1 MNQATA
7 LETAAPA
14 EQPIPRADDIAGLDS
29 SGRDYYSVSEGKFVV
44 RRDKETIKETDKLVG
59 RLDRIGVEEGTWKSG
74 RNYHRVEVDITTA
87 DGPVQLA
94 LDLIDPDGIFK
105 PSVAAW
111 QVARAFVTAGF
122 NKGDIIALQAW
133 QGTPQKSHHKPSNCV
148 STYRV
153 IGNKSDRIVAPSVAD
168 QDWDDLEEALR
179 TLSCYGAR
187 PHRDDE
193 ESSSTG
199 MTSLITELKSRGWET
214 PEENP
219 EGWLKLAKGRLKMPV
234 SSLAEIRDDVW
245 GQVAKDIA
253 NNAPAGA
260 PPFPEI
266 ASGGVKPVKV
276 SSLFPPAGPGQVGEY
291 DPFADD

>member
-1 MNQATA
+1 MNNVTA
-7 LETAAPA
+7 LDTTAPA
-14 EQPIPRADDIAGLDS
+14 EQHIPRADEIAGLDS
-29 SGRDYYSVSEGKFVV
+29 SGRDYYSISEGKFVV
-44 RRDKETIKETDKLVG
+44 RREKETIKETDKLVG
-59 RLDRIGVEEGTWKSG
+59 RLDRIGVEEGAWKSG

-111 QVARAFVTAGF
+111 QVARAFVAAGF
-122 NKGDIIALQAW
+122 NKGEIIALQAW

-153 IGNKSDRIVAPSVAD
+153 VGNRSDRIVAPSMPD

-193 ESSSTG
+193 ESATTG
-199 MTSLITELKSRGWET
+199 MISLVTELKARGWAT
-214 PEENP
+214 PAEN
-219 EGWLKLAKGRLKMPV
+219 ESGWLKLVTGRLKMSTV
-234 SSLAEIRDDVW
+234 KSLDEIRDDVW

-253 NNAPAGA
+253 NNAPAGS

-266 ASGGVKPVKV
+266 AAAEPVKI
-276 SSLFPPAGPGQVGEY
+276 SSLFSSATDY
-291 DPFADD
+291 DPTADE